1 MLKVLIPGGT
11 EPPAEESRLFRAGQF
26 RTLVRRLQAA
36 GPVAS
41 LSPEQRSLLIL
52 SLLAMGHFPQAAEVC
67 AEALGGLDPDGLPAL
82 EMRLWQAQVRLY
94 TAGQSEPAFQVGRE
108 ALGRAP
114 AGSPLA
120 ALARDLL
127 ARALAVASEW
137 GLAPAASVF
146 EARRLME
153 EAVAVY
159 GEIRE
164 LDDSLRALL
173 RLGRLQ
179 LLSPRDAAG
188 ARKTFARAQAEA
200 EAGSY
205 PALAA
210 EAALYLAELDFDE
223 ILARTSGKG
232 SADSAYDRAFLLA
245 EDSGHTLARADVLAS
260 RGALRVSAGLDGQAG
275 LEAALALYEG
285 EENLAGAQRAL
296 SSLSVWHLKRG
307 ALQEALVAHRRTE
320 EVARRMGVPT
330 AQATAVMGLADY
342 YFRIG
347 DYARALAE
355 VERFETL
362 ASIPSVRGS
371 AGLSLANFYSQM
383 HLPER
388 AEEACRESIRLFS
401 PSSPNGQL
409 SLAWLILGNV
419 RSGTQDW
426 DGAIQAWREGLTVDE
441 ALADPLGKAQKI
453 LGIAQATVMRHYR
466 REGPP
471 VPEAAFEEAM
481 ALHGQVD
488 SLLLGVEGG
497 DAEAVLANNDQ
508 IRAQS
513 DLIRGRLSDA
523 LAGLERA
530 ADRYRSLGMAMQS
543 AFVETHLGLLLL
555 ENGNRLGSP
564 DSFLQAGDH
573 FHAAVGYFAGAGM
586 RDMAWRPRFHLAHA
600 CLGRARFAVTAE
612 VQREAWKEALD
623 WLDQAVADLEAVRG
637 SFVQGGSAEREEAL
651 LGLVSDTE
659 KVYELAILVS
669 AVYLGDS
676 RAAFDWLERAKSRA
690 FMDIL
695 ALTSL
700 RLPAVASPALLAE
713 EQALLEELRE
723 SLTGIAALA
732 TRERLHGVWDLLAT
746 DSAAAEYVAM
756 RRGAPLGWEDVR
768 HLLRSLSSSRR
779 VVLAEYFTSPTLSL
793 LFVGREDFA
802 APLLFQIS
810 QPLSGIQDFVARH
823 FGSEQGADG
832 SRVTTLDKLRRLDE
846 SAFQEFFAPFVAPL
860 AGKLPTG
867 DPVSTEGDLFWLV
880 PHGVLHALPL
890 HALKVDG
897 RPLGERHPVTR
908 SPSASSLRFCLGK
921 RKGSRRT
928 ALILGD
934 SLGDLSYAREEA
946 REVAELFGTAAALG
960 ARATRAFLEDAMARD
975 RDGIDI
981 LHFACHGVFDSRQAL
996 RSGIV
1001 LASEPGSALGGEV
1014 SVLTASDVL
1023 GLEIRADLVTLSAC
1037 ESGVNELRPGDELI
1051 GLTRAW
1057 IYAGT
1062 PSVLA
1067 TLWPV
1072 DDLSSQLLMERF
1084 YRELAAGTSKAE
1096 ALQKAQTHL
1105 RHLTGREALDHFRG
1119 RLGACEAAEDREGA
1133 EAMKRNLM
1141 SVQLKVLTGEAETP
1155 PRRGQDWPLFVHAYF
1170 WAPYVLIGDSE

>member
-1 MLKVLIPGGT
+1 MLEASISGEV
-11 EPPAEESRLFRAGQF
+11 EPLAEESRLFREGRF
-26 RTLVRRLQAA
+26 PVLVRRLQTA
-36 GPVAS
+36 GPAAS
-41 LSPEQRSLLIL
+41 LSPGQRSLLVR
-52 SLLAMGHFPQAAEVC
+52 SLLAIGHFSQAAEVC
-67 AEALGGLDPDGLPAL
+67 AEALGALDPDGLPAL

-94 TAGQSEPAFQVGRE
+94 TAGQPEPAFQEGRA
-108 ALGRAP
+108 ALERAP

-146 EARRLME
+146 EACRLME

-159 GEIRE
+159 RDSGEA
-164 LDDSLRALL
+164 DDSLDTLL
-173 RLGRLQ
+173 RLGQLQ
-179 LLSPRDAAG
+179 LLRPRDAAA
-188 ARKTFARAQAEA
+188 ARRSFEQAEA
-200 EAGSY
+200 KAGSY
-205 PALAA
+205 PARVA
-210 EAALYLAELDFDE
+210 EAALRLAELDFDE
-223 ILARTSGKG
+223 ILTQTIGKV
-232 SADSAYDRAFLLA
+232 SADSVYDRAFLLA
-245 EDSGHTLARADVLAS
+245 GESGHALARADVLVS
-260 RGALRVSAGLDGQAG
+260 RGARRVNAGLDGQAD
-275 LEAALALYEG
+275 LEEALALYEA
-285 EENLAGAQRAL
+285 EENLAGVQRTL
-296 SSLSVWHLKRG
+296 SPLSVWRLKRG
-307 ALQEALVAHRRTE
+307 ALQEALAAHQRTE
-320 EVARRMGVPT
+320 EVARRMGVPA
-330 AQATAVMGLADY
+330 AQATAIMGLADY
-342 YFRIG
+342 YFRTG

-355 VERFETL
+355 VERFEAL
-362 ASIPSVRGS
+362 ASIPAVRGS

-383 HLPER
+383 NLPER
-388 AEEACRESIRLFS
+388 AEAACREAIRLFS
-401 PSSPNGQL
+401 PGSPNSQL

-419 RSGTQDW
+419 RSGARDW
-426 DGAIQAWREGLTVDE
+426 DGAIMAWREGLTVDE

-471 VPEAAFEEAM
+471 IPEAAFEEAM

-488 SLLLGVEGG
+488 TLLLGVEGG

-523 LAGLERA
+523 LTGLERA
-530 ADRYRSLGMAMQS
+530 AGRYWSLGMAMQS

-564 DSFLQAGDH
+564 DLFRQAGGH
-573 FHAAVGYFAGAGM
+573 FRAAVGYFAGAGM

-600 CLGRARFAVTAE
+600 CLGRARFSMTAE
-612 VQREAWKEALD
+612 AQREAWKEALD
-623 WLDQAVADLEAVRG
+623 WLDQAAADLEAVRG
-637 SFVQGGSAEREEAL
+637 SFVQAGFAEREEAL

-676 RAAFDWLERAKSRA
+676 RAAFDWLERAKSRV

-700 RLPAVASPALLAE
+700 RPPAVADPALLDE
-713 EQALLEELRE
+713 ERSLLEDLRE
-723 SLTGIAALA
+723 SPTGTAALA
-732 TRERLHGVWDLLAT
+732 VGERLHGVWDRLAT

-756 RRGAPLGWEDVR
+756 RRGAPLGWEEVR
-768 HLLRSLSSSRR
+768 RLLRSLSPGRR
-779 VVLAEYFTSPTLSL
+779 VVLAEYFTSPMLSL
-793 LFVGREDFA
+793 LFVGREDLA
-802 APLLFQIS
+802 APLLFQIPR
-810 QPLSGIQDFVARH
+810 PLAEIQDFVARH
-823 FGSEQGADG
+823 FGSEQRADG
-832 SRVTTLDKLRRLDE
+832 SWVTTLDKLRRLDE
-846 SAFQEFFAPFVAPL
+846 RAFRDFFAPFVAPL

-867 DPVSTEGDLFWLV
+867 DTVSAEGDLIWLV
-880 PHGVLHALPL
+880 PHGILHSLPL
-890 HALKVDG
+890 HTLEVDG
-897 RPLGERHPVTR
+897 RLLGERHPVTR
-908 SPSASSLRFCLGK
+908 SPSASALRFCLGK

-928 ALILGD
+928 ALVLGD
-934 SLGDLSYAREEA
+934 SAGDLPYAREEA

-960 ARATRAFLEDAMARD
+960 DRATRAFLEDAMTRD

-981 LHFACHGVFDSRQAL
+981 LHFACHGVFDSSHAL

-1001 LASEPGSALGGEV
+1001 LAPEPGSAPAEKV
-1014 SVLTASDVL
+1014 SVLTAGDVL

-1037 ESGVNELRPGDELI
+1037 ESGVNERRPGDELI

-1072 DDLSSQLLMERF
+1072 DDLSSQLLMETF
-1084 YRELAAGTSKAE
+1084 YRELAAGTAKAE
-1096 ALQKAQTHL
+1096 ALRKAQIQL
-1105 RHLTGREALDHFRG
+1105 RHLTGREVLDHFKA
-1119 RLGACEAAEDREGA
+1119 RLEAFEAAEDREGA
-1133 EAMKRNLM
+1133 EAMKRNLT
-1141 SVQLKVLTGEAETP
+1141 SVQLKMMAGEAETP
-1155 PRRGQDWPLFVHAYF
+1155 PRRGTDWPLFDRAYF
-1170 WAPYVLIGDSE
+1170 WAPYVLIGNSE